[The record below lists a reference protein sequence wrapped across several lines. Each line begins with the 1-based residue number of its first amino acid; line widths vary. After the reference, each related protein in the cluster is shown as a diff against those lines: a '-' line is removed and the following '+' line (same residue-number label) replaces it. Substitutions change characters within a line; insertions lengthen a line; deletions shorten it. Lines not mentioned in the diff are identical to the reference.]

1 MLFNC
6 GPTLF
11 AMIESAILD
20 AMLIPPFQPKLP
32 QIAECEQTP
41 LVRSL
46 LQIIADQQAQIQRL
60 EDEVR
65 RLLGG
70 PPRPLLK
77 PNTLEPAGTAGMA
90 AAEADGAPPRRR
102 GPQRAKTAALK
113 IDATERVPLA
123 GVPAGSRFKG
133 YRRYVVQ
140 DLEIHTHN
148 TCYLLEQWQFPTGEC
163 VTAPPP
169 PAVRGGHYGPQLVS
183 YLLHQYYHAHVT
195 QPLLLAQL
203 HDWGIE
209 MSAGQLNHLLTE
221 GHERFHEEKAEL
233 KAVGLAVSAYVQADD
248 TGARHQGRN
257 GYCTYIGNEHFA
269 WFASTD
275 SKSRVNFLELLQA
288 ERRYEVNAEALAYM
302 AERGL
307 AAGHCER
314 LAAHPVVLTEAN
326 AWTAH
331 LRRHLIDS
339 PRAVALAT
347 EGALIG
353 GLAAQ
358 GFNRDIG
365 LVSDDAGQ
373 FDLFVHGLCW
383 VHAERP
389 LQHLLPLNESD
400 RRAIAWV
407 RRQVWTLYQDLKAY
421 RRHPNPAAKAQITA
435 GFEALCA
442 TETTCEPLNHVL
454 QGFQRNQ
461 AELLRVL
468 ERPELPLHNNRS
480 ENDLRDMVKKRKIS
494 AGTRSADGR
503 RCRDTFASLKKTCRK
518 HGLSFWEYL
527 KDRVSGR
534 NSIPALGELIRQAAT
549 P

>member
-1 MLFNC
+1 
-6 GPTLF
+6 
-11 AMIESAILD
+11 
-20 AMLIPPFQPKLP
+20 MLIPPFKPKLP
-32 QIAECEQTP
+32 EIAECDQTP

-46 LQIIADQQAQIQRL
+46 LQIIGQQQEQIQRL
-60 EDEVR
+60 EDELR
-65 RLLGG
+65 RLQGG
-70 PPRPLLK
+70 PPRPQLK
-77 PNTLEPAGTAGMA
+77 PNTLEPAGTAA
-90 AAEADGAPPRRR
+90 TEADGDAPQGRRR
-102 GPQRAKTAALK
+102 GPQRAKTAQLT
-113 IDATERVPLA
+113 IHATETVPLPN
-123 GVPAGSRFKG
+123 VPAGAEFKG
-133 YRRYVVQ
+133 YRSFVVQ
-140 DLEIHTHN
+140 DLEIHPHT
-148 TCYLLEQWQFPTGEC
+148 TRYLLEQWRLPSGAY
-163 VTAPPP
+163 VTAPV
-169 PAVRGGHYGPQLVS
+169 PATAVGGGHYGPQLVS
-183 YLLHQYYHAHVT
+183 YVLHQYYHAHVT

-209 MSAGQLNHLLTE
+209 ISAGQLNHLLTE
-221 GHERFHEEKAEL
+221 GHDAFHEEKAAL
-233 KAVGLAVSAYVQADD
+233 KAAGLATSSYIQADD
-248 TGARHQGRN
+248 TGARHQGQN
-257 GYCTYIGNEHFA
+257 GYCTYIGNERFA

-275 SKSRVNFLELLQA
+275 AKSRVNFLELLQA

-314 LAAHPVVLTEAN
+314 LVARPVVLTDPEAW
-326 AWTAH
+326 ATH
-331 LRRHLIDS
+331 LRRNLVDS

-358 GFNRDIG
+358 GFNLDIG

-389 LQHLLPLNESD
+389 LSHLVPLNESD

-407 RRQVWTLYQDLKAY
+407 RQQLWFVYRDLKAY
-421 RRHPNPAAKAQITA
+421 RRHPDPEAKARITA
-435 GFEALCA
+435 GFEALCGTA
-442 TETTCEPLNHVL
+442 TTCEPLNEVL
-454 QGFQRNQ
+454 RGLQRNQ

-468 ERPELPLHNNRS
+468 ERPDWPIHNHRS
-480 ENDLRDMVKKRKIS
+480 ETDLRDMVKKRHIS

-518 HGLSFWEYL
+518 QGISFWAYL
-527 KDRVSGR
+527 KDRVAGL
-534 NSIPALGELIRQAAT
+534 NQIPSLAELIRRPVT

>member
-1 MLFNC
+1 
-6 GPTLF
+6 
-11 AMIESAILD
+11 
-20 AMLIPPFQPKLP
+20 MLIPPFKPKLP
-32 QIAECEQTP
+32 EIAEREQTP
-41 LVRSL
+41 VVRSL

-60 EDEVR
+60 EDEIR
-65 RLLGG
+65 RLQGG
-70 PPRPLLK
+70 PPRPRLK
-77 PNTLEPAGTAGMA
+77 PNTLEPAGTV
-90 AAEADGAPPRRR
+90 AAEAAEGVAGDLPR
-102 GPQRAKTAALK
+102 RAKTAELK
-113 IDATERVPLA
+113 IHATHRVPL
-123 GVPAGSRFKG
+123 GEVPAGSRFKG
-133 YRRYVVQ
+133 DQRYVVQ
-140 DLEIHTHN
+140 DLEIRTHN
-148 TCYLLEQWQFPTGEC
+148 TCYLLEQGQLPTGEC
-163 VTAPPP
+163 VTAPPAA
-169 PAVRGGHYGPQLVS
+169 AVRGGHDGPQLVS
-183 YLLHQYYHAHVT
+183 YLLHQYYHAPMT

-209 MSAGQLNHLLTE
+209 MSAGQLNHLPTE

-233 KAVGLAVSAYVQADD
+233 KATGLAVSAYVQADD
-248 TGARHQGRN
+248 TGARHQGRH
-257 GYCTYIGNEHFA
+257 GYCTYSGNEHFA

-275 SKSRVNFLELLQA
+275 AKSRGNCLELLQA
-288 ERRYEVNAEALAYM
+288 ERRYEVNAEALAYR

-314 LAAHPVVLTEAN
+314 LAAHPVVLTEAD
-326 AWTAH
+326 AWTTH

-353 GLAAQ
+353 GLVTQ
-358 GFNRDIG
+358 GFNRDLG

-407 RRQVWTLYQDLKAY
+407 RRQVWTLDQDLKVY
-421 RRHPNPAAKAQITA
+421 RRHPDPAAKDRITA
-435 GFEALCA
+435 GFTALCA
-442 TETTCEPLNHVL
+442 TETTDEPLNHVL

-480 ENDLRDMVKKRKIS
+480 KTDLRDMAKKRKIS
-494 AGTRSADGR
+494 AGTRSEVGR
-503 RCRDTFASLKKTCRK
+503 QCRDTLASLKKTCRK
-518 HGLSFWEYL
+518 HGISFWEYL
-527 KDRVSGR
+527 KDRMTGR
-534 NSIPALGELIRQAAT
+534 NAIPPLGELIRQAAT